1 MIYYLFILL
10 AVLAFTAQFAFTKLF
25 SAASR
30 EGGVGAFGM
39 LLAVGLSG
47 TVAALLA
54 SGGQIRIS
62 PASLLLAAAF
72 ALVMIPY
79 HTLSAK
85 ALSLG
90 DLSTYSVFM
99 MLGGMLIPFLYGI
112 LWLSEGATVG
122 KLCGCALLSVA
133 IVWQGYLQGRGKG
146 RAARGGLYLILCLI
160 IFVVN
165 GLTGVIQQMHA
176 LRPDAVDEVSFI
188 LLSSA
193 MTALFAAVGLL
204 IALLR
209 GGRAAREECKVF
221 FTKKPILFAALL
233 GIMMNTGNFLILLA
247 APHVGAS
254 IQFPLISGGTIL
266 TSALAS
272 RLIFRERGAAGE
284 LWPLLITL
292 LSTILFAF

>member
-1 MIYYLFILL
+1 MIYYFFILL
-10 AVLAFTAQFAFTKLF
+10 AVLAFTAQFALTKLF
-25 SAASR
+25 SAVSR
-30 EGGVGAFGM
+30 EGSVTAFCM
-39 LLAVGLSG
+39 LIAVGLSG

-54 SGGQIRIS
+54 SGGAIRIS
-62 PASLLLAAAF
+62 PISLLLAAAF

-79 HTLSAK
+79 HTLSVK

-99 MLGGMLIPFLYGI
+99 MLGGMLIPFLYGL
-112 LWLSEGATVG
+112 LWLGEDATPG
-122 KLCGCALLSVA
+122 KLCGTVLLSAA

-146 RAARGGLYLILCLI
+146 KAARGGFYLTLCLI

-165 GLTGVIQQMHA
+165 GLTGVLQQMHA
-176 LRPDAVDEVSFI
+176 LREDAVDEVSFI
-188 LLSSA
+188 LLASLL
-193 MTALFAAVGLL
+193 TAVFATVGLIVFL
-204 IALLR
+204 CR
-209 GGRAAREECKVF
+209 GRGAREECKVF
-221 FTKKPILFAALL
+221 FTTKSFLFAALL
-233 GIMMNTGNFLILLA
+233 GFMMNVGNFLILLA

-272 RLIFRERGAAGE
+272 LLLFREKCARAE